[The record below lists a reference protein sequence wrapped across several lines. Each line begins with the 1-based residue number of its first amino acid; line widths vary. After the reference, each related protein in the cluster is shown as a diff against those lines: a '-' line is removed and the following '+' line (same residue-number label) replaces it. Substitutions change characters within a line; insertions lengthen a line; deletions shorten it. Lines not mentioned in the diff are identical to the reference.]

1 MNDPQVSLLFVVYVF
16 LLMVGGLGVIAVWFL
31 RELGKD
37 LQRINKTLTSPIR
50 HQVIAKGNGDYDI
63 LEGKIR
69 EVFNHYSLVPLDI
82 IELNGRVTQL
92 EDQLEDQHGYSWE
105 APNMLRHIEIPKL
118 EFIEDP
124 TKMMADLQ
132 AHVAKLFKESI
143 DKEMKKF

>member
-37 LQRINKTLTSPIR
+37 LQRINKTLTSPTR

-92 EDQLEDQHGYSWE
+92 EGQHGYSWE
-105 APNMLRHIEIPKL
+105 APNTLRHIEIPKL

-124 TKMMADLQ
+124 TKMADLQ
-132 AHVAKLFKESI
+132 AQLDALLSYFKESI